1 MALVFLYVLNK
12 PRCMKKVWG
21 IAREMIRVVCVC
33 VVFPGVDMNL
43 EDISCYFHQENREE
57 K

>member
-1 MALVFLYVLNK
+1 
-12 PRCMKKVWG
+12 MKKVWG
-21 IAREMIRVVCVC
+21 IAKEMIRVVCVC

-43 EDISCYFHQENREE
+43 EDISCYFNHEDRKE